1 MNQTIMKSWTFA
13 STSQKIVLVENAP
26 TVSRLEEQSV
36 SENGGN
42 NIAPEVGSRKWR
54 MDINT

>member
-1 MNQTIMKSWTFA
+1 MKSWTFA
-13 STSQKIVLVENAP
+13 STSQNIVLVENAP

-54 MDINT
+54 TDINT